1 MVRSSM
7 VQLSRYQSS
16 ESHRPWPHPF
26 HLWLAVWPCVSYLTS
41 LFLHPSKGDISVY
54 LRKYL
59 QNSLRYMGAK
69 SLIECLIQCVH
80 KLMVS
85 LLVSFTIQG
94 AVAFLLTQFSC
105 RPRASQQT
113 FLALPIQLLHDVY
126 SSSGLHIL
134 PWAVSLIYS
143 HGFNYHL
150 YASGFSIFIFR
161 SDLFWEPRS
170 IYLAVFWPS

>member
-59 QNSLRYMGAK
+59 QNSLRYGCKIFNRVLNTMCTQANGIII
-69 SLIECLIQCVH
+69 SIIYNPGCSCI
-80 KLMVS
+80 
-85 LLVSFTIQG
+85 FTYS
-94 AVAFLLTQFSC
+94 VLTSS
-105 RPRASQQT
+105 RASQQT

-126 SSSGLHIL
+126 SSSWSTYS

-150 YASGFSIFIFR
+150 YASDSQIFIFR
-161 SDLFWEPRS
+161 SDLSSENPDP
-170 IYLAVFWPS
+170 YT